1 MAVLRRITALRAL
14 AATGFLAAARP
25 VRAADE
31 PLTKLVVS
39 WGTLEPTNTPL
50 WLAVD
55 AGLFKKHGLD
65 VDLRFVGSALQ
76 IPAMLSGDIQI
87 AMVGGPEVA
96 AADASG
102 ADLVMLA
109 VLGPLATYIFEV
121 APSIKT
127 LADLKGKSIAI
138 SRFGDAPDAESRIA
152 LRKLGFDPKDATFVQ
167 VGTSSN
173 RMTALLTGAVQ
184 ATPASPGLNVDLE
197 RHGMHPLFD
206 MMKMNIPAPNISIA
220 ARKSWVAANRPTVQR
235 YIDAMVEAIALT
247 KTEKA
252 RSVAILKRYFK
263 TDDTQAMTVSYDYIY
278 KVIPRVPYPKVEQ
291 FTDVLAEMAN
301 VNEKLRGLD
310 IAKMMDDSFLRDT
323 ARRMKLK

>member
-1 MAVLRRITALRAL
+1 MAALRRSEMLAL
-14 AATGFLAAARP
+14 AACGVLGARVPAAA
-25 VRAADE
+25 ADA
-31 PLTKLVVS
+31 PLTKIVVS

-55 AGLFKKHGLD
+55 EGVFKKHGLD

-76 IPAMLSGDIQI
+76 IPAMLSGDVQI

-96 AADASG
+96 SADAGG
-102 ADLVMLA
+102 ADLVMVA
-109 VLGPLATYIFEV
+109 VLGPIATYLFEV
-121 APSIKT
+121 APSVKT
-127 LADLKGKSIAI
+127 LADLRGKTIAV

-220 ARKSWVAANRPTVQR
+220 ARRSWIAANRPTMQR
-235 YIDAMVEAIALT
+235 YVDAMVEAIALT
-247 KTEKA
+247 KTQRAQSIE
-252 RSVAILKRYFK
+252 ILKRYFK
-263 TDDTQAMTVSYDYIY
+263 TDDTAAMTASYEYIY
-278 KVIPRVPYPKVEQ
+278 KVIPRIPYPKVEQ

-301 VNEKLRGLD
+301 VNEKLRGVEV
-310 IAKMMDDSFLRDT
+310 AKLIDDSFLRDP
-323 ARRMKLK
+323 ARRLNVK

>member
-1 MAVLRRITALRAL
+1 MLAIAALGLLAPRVPAV
-14 AATGFLAAARP
+14 
-25 VRAADE
+25 AADA

-50 WLAVD
+50 WLAAD
-55 AGLFKKHGLD
+55 AGIFQKHGLD

-76 IPAMLSGDIQI
+76 IPAMLSGDVQI

-96 AADASG
+96 AADAAG
-102 ADLVMLA
+102 ADFVMLA
-109 VLGPLATYIFEV
+109 VLGPIATYIFEV
-121 APSIKT
+121 APSVKS
-127 LADLKGKSIAI
+127 LPDLKGKSIAI

-152 LRKLGFDPKDATFVQ
+152 LRRLGFDPKDATFVQ
-167 VGTSSN
+167 VGTSSS

-206 MMKMNIPAPNISIA
+206 MGKMNIPAPNISIA
-220 ARKSWVAANRPTVQR
+220 SRRSWVAANRPTVQR

-252 RSVAILKRYFK
+252 RCVAILKRYFK
-263 TDDTQAMTVSYDYIY
+263 TDDTEAMTQSYDYIHR
-278 KVIPRVPYPKVEQ
+278 VIPRVPYPKVEQ

-310 IAKMMDDSFLRDT
+310 IPKMLDDSFLRDT
-323 ARRMKLK
+323 ARRMNLR

>member
-1 MAVLRRITALRAL
+1 MAALRRSEVLAL
-14 AATGFLAAARP
+14 AVSGLLGARVP
-25 VRAADE
+25 AVAADT
-31 PLTKLVVS
+31 PLTKVVVS

-55 AGLFKKHGLD
+55 AGIFKKHGLD

-76 IPAMLSGDIQI
+76 IPAMLSGDVQI

-96 AADASG
+96 AADVAG
-102 ADLVMLA
+102 ADLVMVG
-109 VLGPLATYIFEV
+109 VLGPLATYLFEV

-127 LADLKGKSIAI
+127 LADLKGKSIAV

-152 LRKLGFDPKDATFVQ
+152 LRKLGFDPKDVTFVQ

-220 ARKSWVAANRPTVQR
+220 ARKSWIAGNRDTMQR
-235 YIDAMVEAIALT
+235 YVDAMVEAIALT
-247 KTEKA
+247 KRERA
-252 RSVAILKRYFK
+252 RCIDLLKRYFK
-263 TDDTQAMTVSYDYIY
+263 TDDTAAMTASYEYIF
-278 KVIPRVPYPKVEQ
+278 KVIPRIPYPKVEQ

-301 VNEKLRGLD
+301 TNEKLRGVD
-310 IAKMMDDSFLRDT
+310 IAKLLDDSFLRDT
-323 ARRMKLK
+323 ARRLNVK